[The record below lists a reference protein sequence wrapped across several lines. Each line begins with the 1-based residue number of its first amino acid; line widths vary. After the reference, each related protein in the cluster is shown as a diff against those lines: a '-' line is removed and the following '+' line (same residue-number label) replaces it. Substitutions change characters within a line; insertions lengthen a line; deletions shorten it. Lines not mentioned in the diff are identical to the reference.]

1 MASGPPQR
9 RRTRAARS
17 GLRDVLRGLAE
28 RLSANLLLRVSLGAT
43 VLGSVLAIGAVH
55 VPVALGFAAFATF
68 TAVLALVLEAPDE
81 GRSALP
87 GPAWIP
93 LALALYSALQAVPL
107 PLGLLEVLAPANS
120 EVWSRAHTLLG
131 QGPTGA
137 SLSLDP
143 GASLVEAAKW
153 AGYAG
158 VLVTAAV
165 VSRAR
170 GAAFGI
176 TLVFASATA
185 AALVTLLHGLLGLSQ
200 VYGVYAPTFQP
211 VLWHVG
217 PLLNPNNLAGYLNL
231 GFLSG
236 AGMLLARK
244 SPVPVWALGAGLA
257 TILGVGIIS
266 ASRGGVLALPIGLVL
281 LLVALRGRL
290 RERDRGDS
298 HTGRALLVV
307 VLAAGT
313 LFAILGAT
321 SSIWDELYS
330 KNAEKLTILGWIVP
344 VISDH
349 PVFGVG
355 RGAFESVF
363 PAYHTGPGNV
373 LYAHAENFALSWAVE
388 WGLPVSLAALLAFG
402 WVLRPRPLGVG
413 RSAVATGAWAGL
425 FVVLLQNL
433 FDLALEVPAVC
444 FALAVILGSLW
455 GDRRRRGVASPS
467 RPTPSRL
474 RLRPVHAAALLAIV
488 AVPAIVAAFAY
499 GPPDVATL
507 RKRLQLQIAAADLTR
522 VEVRAELRAG
532 VADAVERVP
541 AEPYF
546 PLVGALVAQA
556 GSEESPLPWVARAL
570 ERAPGSGRAHL
581 LLADILA
588 SRGAVGQALF
598 ELRLAQEAD
607 ASLFDAASGAA
618 LRWARSYDELLPA
631 IPAGRAGG
639 AFLDAAGSRLSRT
652 TPAERRAFGE
662 QCDRAALE
670 RDPSRP
676 LPRQRLALA
685 MLAALEGDPSS
696 TSCPNRASCEEQVER
711 HAEVLAQSRADVSIS
726 VQLRA
731 RLLVVRGNVEAADA
745 LLAEGC
751 DGVRDRVECLQLR
764 LRIASLRPDDTRL
777 SAVEKELRAAACL
790 ESHRCAEVHAMM
802 ADVRAGR
809 RDHKGALAHLERAA
823 EAEPTEPRVLRAA
836 EAAVVAGEHARAATL
851 FERVLARRGGR
862 DAALEARIATE
873 KGRLIERLVQP

>member
-1 MASGPPQR
+1 MDSGAAQR
-9 RRTRAARS
+9 RRSRGGRG
-17 GLRDVLRGLAE
+17 GLRERLRGLVE
-28 RLSANLLLRVSLGAT
+28 RLDAVLLLQASLVAT
-43 VLGSVLAIGAVH
+43 VVGSVLAIGAVH
-55 VPVALGFAAFATF
+55 VPVALGFAAFAAATG
-68 TAVLALVLEAPDE
+68 VLALALSAPQE
-81 GRSALP
+81 GRSAWP
-87 GPAWIP
+87 APAWIP
-93 LALALYSALQAVPL
+93 LLLALYSALQAVPL
-107 PLGLLEVLAPANS
+107 PLGLLEVLAPANA
-120 EVWSRAHTLLG
+120 EVWSRAQALLG
-131 QGPTGA
+131 SSASSA

-153 AGYAG
+153 VGYAG
-158 VLVTAAV
+158 LLVTAAV

-176 TLVFASATA
+176 TLVFASATV

-200 VYGVYAPTFQP
+200 VYGLYAPTFQP

-244 SPVPVWALGAGLA
+244 SPVPVWALGGGLA
-257 TILGVGIIS
+257 AILGVGIIS

-290 RERDRGDS
+290 RERERGDS
-298 HTGRALLVV
+298 NIGRALLVV
-307 VLAAGT
+307 VLTAGT
-313 LFAILGAT
+313 AFAILGAT
-321 SSIWDELYS
+321 GSVWDELYS
-330 KNAEKLTILGWIVP
+330 KNVDKLAILGWIVP

-349 PVFGVG
+349 PLFGVG

-402 WVLRPRPLGVG
+402 WVLRPRALGVG

-444 FALAVILGSLW
+444 FAFAVLLGSLS
-455 GDRRRRGVASPS
+455 GDRRRRGAASAS
-467 RPTPSRL
+467 RPRRSRL
-474 RLRPVHAAALLAIV
+474 LLRPAHAATLLAL
-488 AVPAIVAAFAY
+488 AATPTLAAAFAY
-499 GPPDVATL
+499 GAPDVATL
-507 RKRLQLQIAAADLTR
+507 RRRLRAQLAEADLTR
-522 VEVRAELRAG
+522 GEVRAELRAA
-532 VADAVERVP
+532 VAAAVRRNP

-546 PLVGALVAQA
+546 PLMGALVAQA
-556 GSEESPLPWVARAL
+556 GAEESPLPWVARAL

-607 ASLFDAASGAA
+607 PSLFDAASGAA
-618 LRWARSYDELLPA
+618 LRWSRSYDELLPA

-639 AFLDAAGSRLSRT
+639 AFLDAAGSRLSRS
-652 TPAERRAFGE
+652 ERRSFGE
-662 QCDRAALE
+662 ECDRAALE

-676 LPRQRLALA
+676 LPRQRLAMA

-696 TSCPNRASCEEQVER
+696 TSCPNRASCEEQIER
-711 HAEVLAQSRADVSIS
+711 HAEVLAQSRAEVSIS

-731 RLLVVRGNVEAADA
+731 RLLVVRGNLEAADA

-751 DGVRDRVECLQLR
+751 AGVRDRVECLEVR
-764 LRIASLRPDDTRL
+764 LRIAAQRPDDTRL
-777 SAVEKELRAAACL
+777 TAVEKELRAAACL
-790 ESHRCAEVHAMM
+790 ESHRCAEVHTLM
-802 ADVRAGR
+802 ADVRTGR

-823 EAEPTEPRVLRAA
+823 EAESTEPRVLRAA

-862 DAALEARIATE
+862 DAALEARIAAE
-873 KGRLIERLVQP
+873 KGRLVERLVQP